1 MENENKELIEK
12 EEVENIEET
21 IEETETTD
29 IEVVEEV
36 EQQEETEEYV
46 GKKVTTSIRYD
57 YKTMKY
63 FNMYN
68 AAHKRRLPM
77 LYLIFGFITLGLGA
91 YMFITSAIAAKN
103 DPEASMTG
111 TYLTLVVFAFFAF
124 YFLKQSFTFES
135 FVDKQITAH
144 FAVHKVAKQRI
155 EIREDKITLIP
166 ENKPEESFS
175 YDWALV
181 SSIEEIDE
189 YFFLFIG
196 KQPLIIDK
204 DPNMMVEGTYEQM
217 LEIFDEKI
225 ETKPYKRC
233 TKKVVKKP
241 ITYIHQDDLE
251 NDENAVEVEAV
262 ESEESND

>member
-1 MENENKELIEK
+1 MENENKDLIEQEK
-12 EEVENIEET
+12 EEIVEDVET
-21 IEETETTD
+21 TELEVAEETEPQE
-29 IEVVEEV
+29 EVVEED
-36 EQQEETEEYV
+36 YV
-46 GKKVTTSIRYD
+46 GKKVTTSVRYD

-63 FNMYN
+63 YNMYN
-68 AAHKRRLPM
+68 AAVRKKIPL
-77 LYLIFGFITLGLGA
+77 LYLIFGLITLGLGV
-91 YMFITSAIAAKN
+91 YMCINSFLEAKEN
-103 DPEASMTG
+103 PEASMTG

-124 YFLKQSFTFES
+124 YFLKQSFTFEA

-175 YDWALV
+175 YDWALI

-225 ETKPYKRC
+225 ETKPYKRYS
-233 TKKVVKKP
+233 KKVIKKP

>member
-1 MENENKELIEK
+1 MENENKELTEQEVLEETQ
-12 EEVENIEET
+12 EEVE
-21 IEETETTD
+21 
-29 IEVVEEV
+29 
-36 EQQEETEEYV
+36 EEYV
-46 GKKVTTSIRYD
+46 GKKVTTSVRYD

-63 FNMYN
+63 YNMYN
-68 AAHKRRLPM
+68 AAVRRKVPLIYM
-77 LYLIFGFITLGLGA
+77 IFGFITLGLGI
-91 YMFITSAIAAKN
+91 YMAVTSFMAAKD

-111 TYLTLVVFAFFAF
+111 TYITLIIFAFFAF

-175 YDWALV
+175 YDWALI

-225 ETKPYKRC
+225 ETKPYKKY
-233 TKKVVKKP
+233 TKKVVKTP
-241 ITYIHQDDLE
+241 ITYVHQDDLE